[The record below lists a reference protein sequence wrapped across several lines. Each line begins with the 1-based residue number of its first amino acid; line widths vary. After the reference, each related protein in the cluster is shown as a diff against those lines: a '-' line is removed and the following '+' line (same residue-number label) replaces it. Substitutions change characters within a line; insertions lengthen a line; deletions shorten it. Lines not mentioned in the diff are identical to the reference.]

1 MTLFTTF
8 RSPSTFARVLDE
20 LYFENSNYRSNVT
33 SVDDNRAKLEVELAG
48 YKKEDIEIYT
58 EKNYLY
64 VKAKKTGA
72 SNRSYSRYWSL
83 SETEKVGSIQYENGL
98 LSIEILRVVPEEQK
112 RKNYKIE

>member
-8 RSPSTFARVLDE
+8 RSPLNLASLLDE
-20 LYFENSNYRSNVT
+20 LYFENSDYMSNVT
-33 SVDDNRAKLEVELAG
+33 ISDDNRVKLEIELAG
-48 YKKEDIEIYT
+48 YKKEEIEIYT
-58 EKNYLY
+58 EKDYLY
-64 VKAKKTGA
+64 VKAKKNGA